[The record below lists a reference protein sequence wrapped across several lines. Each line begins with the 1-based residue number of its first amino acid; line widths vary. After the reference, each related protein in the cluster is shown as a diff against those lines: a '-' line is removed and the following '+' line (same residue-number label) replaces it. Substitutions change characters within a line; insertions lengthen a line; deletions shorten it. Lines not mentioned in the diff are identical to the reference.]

1 MDSGDRRGVV
11 LEDRAGH
18 AGIRTGRATATA
30 IDTARPKAGI
40 CQIRDGEQPPGYFF
54 SITPLPSPFGKRS
67 SWNMPSLPPSHT
79 PHSHPYIFL
88 FSLFG
93 AGFLSPV
100 TKTQMTPILRFHH
113 LRLGPLHRWCSLLLI
128 LPRSVT
134 LLSSHQRCR
143 PRSHCFPAQI
153 PSATPHS
160 SQEEIART
168 PALSSP
174 RWGSPGTTLFLF
186 CPQISRMGSE
196 L

>member
-1 MDSGDRRGVV
+1 MVRR
-11 LEDRAGH
+11 
-18 AGIRTGRATATA
+18 
-30 IDTARPKAGI
+30 
-40 CQIRDGEQPPGYFF
+40 PPGYFF
-54 SITPLPSPFGKRS
+54 SVTPLPFPLGKRS

-100 TKTQMTPILRFHH
+100 TKTQMTPTVRFHH
-113 LRLGPLHRWCSLLLI
+113 LRLGPPHGWCSLLLT

-134 LLSSHQRCR
+134 LLSSHQRLR
-143 PRSHCFPAQI
+143 PRSQLLSCSDSLSNSPLI
-153 PSATPHS
+153 TGGNGSMDPC
-160 SQEEIART
+160 SQ
-168 PALSSP
+168 LSQMGAP
-174 RWGSPGTTLFLF
+174 RGQRRGLHFFF